1 MTGALETL
9 QRWLELTH
17 FADGTMLLVGMI
29 AVTLVGLSKG
39 GLGGAFALLG
49 VPLMAL
55 VMPPLQAAAVFLP
68 ILLIMDGVGLWTWR
82 GYCNWRVLR
91 TLLPGAL
98 VGTVIGWWAAAV
110 TSDSLV
116 RLLVG
121 LIAVAFV
128 ARIAVAALRAAPP
141 RQARPDWWVGSFWGS
156 VSGFTS
162 FVAHAGNPPL
172 QVYTLPLR
180 LDPWTFT
187 GTSVVFFAIV
197 NFAKVVPYAALGL
210 LDAATFWSALLMLPL
225 AAGSVLLG
233 AAVVRRMRMQVF
245 YPFMY
250 AMVAVV
256 GGKLIWDGMIGLVG
270 IG

>member
-1 MTGALETL
+1 MTEAVDAL
-9 QRWLELTH
+9 QRLLALTH
-17 FADGTMLLVGMI
+17 FAEGPTLLAGLI
-29 AVTLVGLSKG
+29 AVILVGLSKG
-39 GLGGAFALLG
+39 GLGGAFAMMG

-68 ILLIMDGVGLWTWR
+68 ILLIMDAVGLWTWR
-82 GYCNWRVLR
+82 GYCHWRVLR

-128 ARIAVAALRAAPP
+128 ARVAFAALRAAPP
-141 RQARPDWWVGSFWGS
+141 RQALPDWWGGSFWGS

-180 LDPWTFT
+180 LDPWMFT
-187 GTSVVFFAIV
+187 GTSVVFFALV
-197 NFAKVVPYAALGL
+197 NLAKVVPYAMLGL
-210 LDAATFWSALLMLPL
+210 LDIATLWSALLMLPL
-225 AAGSVLLG
+225 AAGSVLFG
-233 AAVVRRMRMQVF
+233 AAVVRRLRMQVF

-250 AMVAVV
+250 AMVALV
-256 GGKLIWDGMIGLVG
+256 GGKLIWDGIVGLL
-270 IG
+270 